1 MNPGKFHDRPRRC
14 RSWRPFV
21 SIGLTARLTSH
32 AGNEAGEPFSRS
44 RSFEP
49 PRLSCTAQRIKNPG
63 PAVPPRIS
71 RVHLPGSGATI
82 FTIRAFPPDGKLSD
96 NPDGTQEPVRLP
108 GRRLRGKAA
117 RCHARRR
124 PRVWSRPPGRA
135 ACRGRPGPASTRS
148 VGGIASSDASLV
160 KDREQR
166 AQTEIIAKEPLLDL
180 VKNPLLP
187 SRPAHAGLPVP
198 CADGTAG
205 HATGIPRFPARASC
219 MAFEPVPERPAK
231 RA

>member
-1 MNPGKFHDRPRRC
+1 MLGSRR
-14 RSWRPFV
+14 RNFLP
-21 SIGLTARLTSH
+21 LT
-32 AGNEAGEPFSRS
+32 EF
-44 RSFEP
+44 FEP
-49 PRLSCTAQRIKNPG
+49 PCLSCTAQRIKNPG

-82 FTIRAFPPDGKLSD
+82 FTIRAYPRDGNSD
-96 NPDGTQEPVRLP
+96 NPEVSPRSPHGCPGGDYRESGQMPCQAPAPRLVTAS
-108 GRRLRGKAA
+108 RT
-117 RCHARRR
+117 RCL
-124 PRVWSRPPGRA
+124 PRS
-135 ACRGRPGPASTRS
+135 PGPASTRS

-187 SRPAHAGLPVP
+187 ARPAHASLPVP

-205 HATGIPRFPARASC
+205 HATGIPGFPARASC
-219 MAFEPVPERPAK
+219 MAFEPAPERPAK